1 MAAAPLVEPHLG
13 GTVFVGATQ
22 GHVAAM
28 VWNPAAAALLRGT
41 HFYVAGQLRLDA
53 YGIDRSRVSSADGE
67 PSGSGDLTFDPVD
80 DVTRAVGG
88 FTGFSSDF
96 NGNERFTLGLG
107 FYNAFTTRDPEGD
120 AIAYHANGG
129 SLDLPTIAVSA
140 SVRVTSTIY
149 VGLTFHLGLPQ
160 IDLRFRRD
168 AVLAGCAAPPCPVES
183 AAGAQDLRF
192 TDDSQAFTG
201 AFTLGGLMRLSGW
214 WIGAAFTSAP
224 FRFGENS
231 VPFETAVTLTQGS
244 DVHRGRA
251 RVAVGFPYVFR
262 LGARRA
268 LIDGLDLVIDGR
280 LTMGASRTIDIQPVG
295 AALDAAGLPEFFSR
309 WRGARPSVA
318 VSAGVE
324 QTLDPERLLRLGAR
338 LEGETGA
345 VATEDINASQIEGP
359 QIGFS
364 AGLELRPIAQLA
376 IGLGYSLGWT
386 IPQDVGDGAISPS
399 AQIDCNASG
408 FDLDT
413 CEAVRDGR
421 AIPSAAGSYR
431 RLSHFLSATVSVDFW

>member
-1 MAAAPLVEPHLG
+1 
-13 GTVFVGATQ
+13 
-22 GHVAAM
+22 M

-41 HFYVAGQLRLDA
+41 HFFVTGQMRLDPHTIERA
-53 YGIDRSRVSSADGE
+53 RVSSADGE
-67 PSGSGDLTFDPVD
+67 PSGSGDLTFAT
-80 DVTRAVGG
+80 TRDLARALGG
-88 FTGFSSDF
+88 FVGFTSDF

-120 AIAYHANGG
+120 AIAYHADGG
-129 SLDLPTIAVSA
+129 SMDLPTVAVSA

-168 AVLAGCAAPPCPVES
+168 QVLAGCSAPPCPVES

-192 TDDSQAFTG
+192 VDDSQAFTG

-224 FRFGENS
+224 FRFGETS
-231 VPFETAVTLTQGS
+231 VPFETEVTLTQAGV
-244 DVHRGRA
+244 VHTGRA

-262 LGARRA
+262 LGARRP
-268 LIDGLDLVIDGR
+268 LVTGLDLVLDAR
-280 LTMGASRTIDIQPVG
+280 LTMGASSTVDIQPVG
-295 AALDAAGLPEFFSR
+295 AALEAAGLPEFFAR
-309 WRGARPSVA
+309 WQGRRPSFTA
-318 VSAGVE
+318 SAGVE
-324 QTLDPERLLRLGAR
+324 QTLDPERLFRAGVR
-338 LEGETGA
+338 LEGETGG
-345 VATEDINASQIEGP
+345 VATEDINASQVDGP
-359 QIGFS
+359 QLGFS

-376 IGLGYSLGWT
+376 IGLGYSLGWYL
-386 IPQDVGDGAISPS
+386 PQDVGSSVISPS

-413 CEAVRDGR
+413 CAAVREGR

-431 RLSHFLSATVSVDFW
+431 RMSHFLSATVSVDFW